1 MLYCHSG
8 CVANDLVLSHMI
20 TFLNDKDDQNLRGSF
35 FDNIVPVAT
44 FVGWQCTGCL
54 VPLLLQGL
62 TDPDEFLVA
71 KAINAAARLSDR
83 GLIMK
88 AGMCEFI
95 SECAPYLVHPNPWVR
110 HEMCGLLVAA
120 ANLFSAIDIQ
130 CKVMPAIQPHMKCPV
145 LQLERPDVVMNH
157 LNKAL
162 SRNSFDCVVR
172 FPDIKLLMKTL
183 NHRVTRRRLEAQ
195 GYNVKPEPMTTSMTN
210 VS

>member
-1 MLYCHSG
+1 
-8 CVANDLVLSHMI
+8 MI
-20 TFLNDKDDQNLRGSF
+20 TFLNDKDDHNLRGSF
-35 FDNIVPVAT
+35 FDNIVQVAS
-44 FVGWQCTGCL
+44 FVGWQSSGCL

-71 KAINAAARLSDR
+71 KAINATARLCDK
-83 GLIMK
+83 GLIQK

-95 SECAPYLVHPNPWVR
+95 VECAPYLIHPNLWVR
-110 HEMCGLLVAA
+110 HETCGLLVAA

-157 LNKAL
+157 LNKEL

-183 NHRVTRRRLEAQ
+183 EQRVFRRRLEAQ
-195 GYNVKPEPMTTSMTN
+195 GHNVLPEPMSTSMIN
-210 VS
+210 VSDSLQRVT